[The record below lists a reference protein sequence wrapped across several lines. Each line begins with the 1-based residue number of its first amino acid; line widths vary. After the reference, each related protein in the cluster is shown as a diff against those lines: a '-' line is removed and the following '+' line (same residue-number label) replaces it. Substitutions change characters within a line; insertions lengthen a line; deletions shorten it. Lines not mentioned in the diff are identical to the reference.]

1 MNAWNMRSA
10 LDSGRKAVFMGI
22 LASAAAIA
30 AIVAGSMILAI
41 GGNGVTGSNYS
52 ADAAN
57 TANTANSAELAGPAA
72 PASNPPVVNP
82 WGRKIDIEFTV
93 PSQGTAIVRVFD
105 NRGAQVANLF
115 HGRAE
120 AGERIRVSMRTDGLA
135 PGAHFSRLDYQGGTV
150 TKAIP
155 LVYRLPAAGKVEKAI
170 LVTIQRSESSPAI
183 R

>member
-1 MNAWNMRSA
+1 MNALNMHSP
-10 LDSGRKAVFMGI
+10 LDSNRKAVFMGI
-22 LASAAAIA
+22 LASAV

-41 GGNGVTGSNYS
+41 GGNGVTRSDFS
-52 ADAAN
+52 ANAAN
-57 TANTANSAELAGPAA
+57 AVNAAEPASPAIAGHAA
-72 PASNPPVVNP
+72 PASNPAVTNP

-105 NRGAQVANLF
+105 NRGAEVANLF

-120 AGERIRVSMRTDGLA
+120 AGERIRVSVRTEDLA

-155 LVYRLPAAGKVEKAI
+155 LVY
-170 LVTIQRSESSPAI
+170 
-183 R
+183 